1 MIKAKDTPIEI
12 INEFSNNHA
21 ELCIKSHNR
30 DSTSNTHHTPPRD
43 DSEEIPNHDSD
54 KDNMQIDQD
63 GLDKVSHKVSEENDN
78 DKLQS
83 GSNDF
88 PFELEKDEQNLN
100 QDDIQHEVLQAQVEP
115 NQSGNLPNNAKEDVE
130 EKAVVKLETAFDPII
145 QSQPKLEHEDDIIMS
160 NEEELPKSPIITNN
174 VEIDVQT
181 SKSNVD
187 LDDNKINMQK
197 NLKSLE
203 LLKQLKS
210 FVSNPIPDLKSKF
223 NNNIPTISNLIGE
236 YKQSKIKS
244 ISLANEI
251 VDPLKEDNLQEGIR
265 RARFVRLQTEKR
277 GKLSPKIFNPS
288 SINTPTTAKAKLPK
302 TKSGPNFLKNKAQVS
317 LFKVKQ
323 IL

>member
-1 MIKAKDTPIEI
+1 MIKATDTPIEI

-21 ELCIKSHNR
+21 ELCTKSHNR

-43 DSEEIPNHDSD
+43 DSEEIPNRDSD
-54 KDNMQIDQD
+54 KDNMQLDQD
-63 GLDKVSHKVSEENDN
+63 KPDKVSPKVSEENDN

-88 PFELEKDEQNLN
+88 PFEQEKDDQNLN

-115 NQSGNLPNNAKEDVE
+115 TQSGNLPNNATEDVE
-130 EKAVVKLETAFDPII
+130 EKAVPELETAVDTVK
-145 QSQPKLEHEDDIIMS
+145 QSQHKLEHNDDIIMS

-174 VEIDVQT
+174 VEMDVQT

-187 LDDNKINMQK
+187 LDDNKINMQE
-197 NLKSLE
+197 NHKSLE

-223 NNNIPTISNLIGE
+223 NNNIPMISNLIGE
-236 YKQSKIKS
+236 YKQSKLMG

-251 VDPLKEDNLQEGIR
+251 VDPMKEDNLQEGIR

-288 SINTPTTAKAKLPK
+288 SFNTPITTKVKLSK

-317 LFKVKQ
+317 LFEVKQ